1 VWPHALNKCTKMK
14 KEFANHAIML
24 VTIVLDLL
32 KQNAISAKKIM
43 TKLGIVHVKINAVIW
58 NRSIKTRTLF
68 VAIVVQSVK
77 IVMEVV
83 IVSASYA

>member
-1 VWPHALNKCTKMK
+1 MK